1 MIKPRFEIG
10 DLVVD
15 KLSKYKTDKF
25 YICRITDIEEMEACE
40 FLYDYDNDS
49 IDVES
54 VSPTLLYMTEVVYV
68 KQDNGYRVELE
79 DVIFY
84 EEFEIMT
91 LEEYLAEEPLTIQ
104 EYVSWK
110 QKH

>member
-15 KLSKYKTDKF
+15 RLSKYKTDKF
-25 YICRITDIEEMEACE
+25 YICRITDIEEMETYE
-40 FLYDYDNDS
+40 FLYDNDS
-49 IDVES
+49 VDAEP

-110 QKH
+110 QTH